1 MPLAELMAVP
11 SSPRDLA
18 GWQFANVASHRDI
31 IRRVYETKGIEL
43 AEYPLEPFDP
53 KDPASLNAFLNSHQS
68 MHADFDRVL
77 GLASYNL
84 SEVDWQDPSN
94 LAQWIQAHFIEHN
107 AASALMGVS

>member
-1 MPLAELMAVP
+1 MPLAELMGVP
-11 SSPRDLA
+11 GTGLDLRA
-18 GWQFANVASHRDI
+18 WQFANVASHRDI

-53 KDPASLNAFLNSHQS
+53 EDPASLNAFLNSHQS
-68 MHADFDRVL
+68 MHADFDRAL

-107 AASALMGVS
+107 AASALLGVS